1 MARSSARI
9 LTVLAA
15 LCLGASGLPPASAQE
30 GIKRTALG
38 SMDFPPGYETVK
50 GYADIAK
57 GACGGRH
64 THPGLETSFVL
75 EQELIVK
82 IDGQPD
88 QHYKAGEGF
97 QIPPGVVHD
106 ACATAA
112 NPGRVLTVHIVEKG
126 KPLGSPAP

>member
-1 MARSSARI
+1 VPGRVWARAGNGPRGHQTHGTRLNGFPSR
-9 LTVLAA
+9 
-15 LCLGASGLPPASAQE
+15 LPDRE
-30 GIKRTALG
+30 
-38 SMDFPPGYETVK
+38 

-57 GACGGRH
+57 GACAGRH
-64 THPGLETSFVL
+64 THPGLETSYVL

-88 QHYKAGEGF
+88 HLYKAGEGF

-106 ACATAA
+106 ACATAN
-112 NPGRVLTVHIVEKG
+112 NPVRVLTVHIVEKG

>member
-1 MARSSARI
+1 MTA
-9 LTVLAA
+9 LTA
-15 LCLGASGLPPASAQE
+15 LCLGASGLVPAMAQE

-38 SMDFPPGYETVK
+38 SMDFPPGYQTVK

-126 KPLGSPAP
+126 KPLASPAP